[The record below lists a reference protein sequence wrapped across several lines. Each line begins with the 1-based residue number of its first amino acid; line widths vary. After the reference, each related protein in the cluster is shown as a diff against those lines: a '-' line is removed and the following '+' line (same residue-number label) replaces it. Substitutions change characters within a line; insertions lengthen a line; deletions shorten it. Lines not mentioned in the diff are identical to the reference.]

1 MKDERHLA
9 GFTFLNEGALMK
21 KGLFI
26 TVSTCFALVLGSAS
40 TIHAQTTYPVN
51 GVAGF
56 ETGLQK
62 IATVD
67 SISDPTLDWGDGT
80 STVCPAIGEAPDS
93 CALAFGGPI
102 GTDVYG
108 THRYALPGTYTI
120 TVSYV
125 PFPFI
130 SKTVTTTATIS
141 PPGDFVILSI
151 GDSIA
156 SGEGNPVIP
165 ADKSN
170 QPNWG
175 WWDDPYSDYGVSP
188 FPADEAAEWPNQA
201 FPCHRSAYAG
211 PAQAAGQ
218 LTATNPGSGIT
229 FIHYACSGAAIEP
242 GDTNATWIED
252 AVGQLKV
259 ARARLA
265 QFGVGIDILLIS
277 AGANSLYGPTTFG
290 HGFGGLASYCLTKG
304 GCSSNNALHNEVSN
318 SFSEFPTFYKNLA
331 MEINCQQPPPF
342 IGATGV
348 TQDPGP
354 GCKDPQKQVPKLVLI
369 TEYMDP
375 TRDQN
380 GNFPEHPKLT
390 CGPAFLKM
398 VQGDFEYLY
407 NFVVVPL
414 NNKVDSFPAYAL
426 EAGLTV
432 PTYAV
437 TGIEG
442 DFRDH
447 GVCAGSQRW
456 VNNGNDSINLL
467 GVGPPPDP
475 PPNGSYSGQF
485 NCGLA
490 NLFGSLSCDSEP
502 LNGTL
507 HPNSGV
513 LTNTLPLL
521 GDFIPRPSCSPFCGQ
536 EDYRDRIFD
545 ATVKYNPP
553 ITTPS
558 ATTDGR
564 PYAFGTWT
572 THNVTVTL
580 SATNAISQSGVGA
593 TLYGVDNAN
602 CSSANPA
609 GCLTYGGPFMITTS
623 GRHTVTFFSQNGQG
637 FPEAAQSEQV
647 WVDNEPPVMTCKAT
661 PSVLWPPNNKMVPV
675 ALDVRAVSA
684 AFGPTPF
691 SLKSVTT
698 TESNAA
704 SDIAGFV
711 IGKPSVAGFLRAS
724 RPGNAKAGE
733 SYTFVYQSSDPLGL
747 TGTCTATV
755 TVPHDQRKSNP

>member
-1 MKDERHLA
+1 
-9 GFTFLNEGALMK
+9 MK
-21 KGLFI
+21 KSLFV
-26 TVSTCFALVLGSAS
+26 TVSICFALTFGMPTLAV
-40 TIHAQTTYPVN
+40 AQTSCPPANLRDVCPFIATV
-51 GVAGF
+51 GL
-56 ETGLQK
+56 ETGLQDL
-62 IATVD
+62 ALVQMNPLGED
-67 SISDPTLDWGDGT
+67 HHGAMVDWGDGSVT
-80 STVCPAIGEAPDS
+80 IGLVRCFEPVLHPYH
-93 CALAFGGPI
+93 CHVFGTHVYTTTGTHQIVIHYDPPI
-102 GTDVYG
+102 GSEE
-108 THRYALPGTYTI
+108 
-120 TVSYV
+120 TVGV
-125 PFPFI
+125 P
-130 SKTVTTTATIS
+130 ATIS
-141 PPGDFVILSI
+141 SVKDFVILSI
-151 GDSIA
+151 GDSVA
-156 SGEGNPVIP
+156 SGEGDPVVQFGGPVGCQPTGGCIADSNPP
-165 ADKSN
+165 
-170 QPNWG
+170 QG
-175 WWDDPYSDYGVSP
+175 FWDDPYSDYNVSP
-188 FPADEAAEWPNQA
+188 FPADEAAEWPKQA
-201 FPCHRSAYAG
+201 FPCHRSAFAG

-218 LTATNPGSGIT
+218 LTANNPGSGIT

-242 GDTNATWIED
+242 GDTDATWIQD

-265 QFGVGIDILLIS
+265 QFGVGINILLIS

-304 GCSSNNALHNEVSN
+304 GCSSNTALQNEVNN

-342 IGATGV
+342 IGADGV

-354 GCKDPQKQVPKLVLI
+354 GCKDPQKQIPKLVLI

-375 TRDQN
+375 THDQS
-380 GNFPEHPKLT
+380 GIGFPQHPKLS
-390 CGPAFLKM
+390 CGPAFLMM

-407 NFVVVPL
+407 NGVVVPL
-414 NNKVDSFPAYAL
+414 NNKVDSFPTYAQ

-437 TGIEG
+437 TNIAQ
-442 DFRDH
+442 DFATH
-447 GVCAGSQRW
+447 GVCAGGARW

-467 GVGPPPDP
+467 GVGPPPD
-475 PPNGSYSGQF
+475 GSYPGQH
-485 NCGLA
+485 NCNVA

-507 HPNSGV
+507 HPNSGA

-536 EDYRDRIFD
+536 EDYRDRIY
-545 ATVKYNPP
+545 ASVVKYNPP

-558 ATTDGR
+558 ATTDGST
-564 PYAFGTWT
+564 YAFGTWT

-593 TLYGVDNAN
+593 TFYAVDNAN
-602 CSSANPA
+602 CSANPT

-623 GRHTVTFFSQNGQG
+623 GKHTVTFFSQNAQG
-637 FPEAAQSEQV
+637 YPEAAQSVQV

-661 PSVLWPPNNKMVPV
+661 PSVLWPPDNKMVPV
-675 ALDVRAVSA
+675 ALNVTAVSA

-698 TESNAA
+698 SAGNAA
-704 SDIAGFV
+704 TDIAGFV
-711 IGKPSVAGFLRAS
+711 IGQSSVAGFLRAS

-733 SYTFVYQSSDPLGL
+733 TYTFVDQSSDPLGL